1 MINLVFKLLV
11 VIWKPA
17 LVVLLHEIVFMWKQQ
32 YSKIQNYQNLRTDF
46 VREVPFLFQ
55 DPIYLIRKP
64 KLEFDQF
71 CFR

>member
-1 MINLVFKLLV
+1 MKTYLGRFIESNSFIGK
-11 VIWKPA
+11 K
-17 LVVLLHEIVFMWKQQ
+17 Q

-46 VREVPFLFQ
+46 VREVSFLFQ